1 MGAGAG
7 RPGPIFPRLRPWAFR
22 AARPPDSAPALNS
35 NGARRPRNGAKMAD
49 WAPPDWLEAKPS
61 KRPGTVYGRG
71 LRAFMLLP
79 IVWI

>member
-1 MGAGAG
+1 
-7 RPGPIFPRLRPWAFR
+7 
-22 AARPPDSAPALNS
+22 
-35 NGARRPRNGAKMAD
+35 MAD